1 MGALNRIGAL
11 INKTHS
17 KVGAGGGAYWKEG
30 SKTNL
35 YGNAGSRGSLVNC
48 LLDAKIFNTWDLSRS
63 KEELGNARQE
73 SIGAVKSRK
82 GRTLRKVKGEVVET
96 TGICIACEYI
106 PHFETPPRRFGG
118 KPVVALRNV
127 GCFLSVFFGYRE
139 TKYSPDDE
147 SGSTGRI
154 CVCFW

>member
-1 MGALNRIGAL
+1 MQ
-11 INKTHS
+11 
-17 KVGAGGGAYWKEG
+17 GAGCGDEK
-30 SKTNL
+30 
-35 YGNAGSRGSLVNC
+35 AG
-48 LLDAKIFNTWDLSRS
+48 W
-63 KEELGNARQE
+63 QE
-73 SIGAVKSRK
+73 SIGAVKSRT
-82 GRTLRKVKGEVVET
+82 GRTLGKVKGEVVEKKGKTIVKNKKKKDNRNMHSVRIYPTFRDAT
-96 TGICIACEYI
+96 TS
-106 PHFETPPRRFGG
+106 FWG

>member
-17 KVGAGGGAYWKEG
+17 KVGGGAYWKEG

-82 GRTLRKVKGEVVET
+82 GRTLRNKGERGSGRKKVQP
-96 TGICIACEYI
+96 EY
-106 PHFETPPRRFGG
+106 
-118 KPVVALRNV
+118 A
-127 GCFLSVFFGYRE
+127 
-139 TKYSPDDE
+139 
-147 SGSTGRI
+147 
-154 CVCFW
+154 

>member
-17 KVGAGGGAYWKEG
+17 KVGGGGAYWKEG

-82 GRTLRKVKGEVVET
+82 GRTLRKVKGEVVEKK
-96 TGICIACEYI
+96 YNRNMHSLR
-106 PHFETPPRRFGG
+106 HFETPPRRFGG

-127 GCFLSVFFGYRE
+127 GCFLSVFFGYCE